1 MDSSRGHQTKA
12 QCGAEAE
19 RSEAFQSLQHG
30 DQKFLAT
37 LTSPS
42 CAGEFVFQSVVVS
55 DATVI
60 LQMICPDRP
69 GLVSELAGWVA
80 ANGGSIRHADHHTD
94 AGAGLFLSR
103 IEWQLK
109 GFGIP
114 RDALPEAAQALGER
128 LGGEAQLHFSDAFP
142 RVAIF
147 ASKQSHCL
155 QDLLWRVQSG
165 ELPMQVPLV
174 IANHPDLEPL
184 CAAFEVP
191 FVCVPVSRETK
202 VEAEQRMLQLLEE
215 NTVELAVLAKYMQVL
230 SGDFLE
236 RFPQVINI
244 HHSFLPA
251 FKGAQP
257 YHRAWDRGVK
267 LIGAT
272 AHYVTEDLDD
282 GPIIEQTTVPVSH
295 RDEVEDLI
303 RKGRDTE
310 RLALARALRM
320 HLRRQVMVYRGRTAV
335 FA

>member
-1 MDSSRGHQTKA
+1 M
-12 QCGAEAE
+12 
-19 RSEAFQSLQHG
+19 
-30 DQKFLAT
+30 
-37 LTSPS
+37 
-42 CAGEFVFQSVVVS
+42 S

-94 AGAGLFLSR
+94 AGAGVFLSR
-103 IEWQLK
+103 IEWQLQ

-114 RDALPEAAQALGER
+114 RDVLPEAAQALGQR
-128 LGGEAQLHFSDAFP
+128 LGGEAQLHFSDEYP

-184 CAAFEVP
+184 CASFEIP
-191 FVCVPVSRETK
+191 FVCVPVSRDTK
-202 VEAEQRMLQLLEE
+202 AEAEQRILQLLEE
-215 NTVELAVLAKYMQVL
+215 NEVELAVLAKYMQVL
-230 SGDFLE
+230 SSDFLE

-282 GPIIEQTTVPVSH
+282 GPIIEQTTVSVSH

-310 RLALARALRM
+310 RLALARALRL

>member
-1 MDSSRGHQTKA
+1 
-12 QCGAEAE
+12 
-19 RSEAFQSLQHG
+19 
-30 DQKFLAT
+30 
-37 LTSPS
+37 
-42 CAGEFVFQSVVVS
+42 VS

-103 IEWQLK
+103 IEWQLQ

-114 RDALPEAAQALGER
+114 RDVLPEAAQALGQR
-128 LGGEAQLHFSDAFP
+128 LGGEAQLHFSDEYP

-184 CAAFEVP
+184 CASFEIP
-191 FVCVPVSRETK
+191 FVCVPVSRDTK
-202 VEAEQRMLQLLEE
+202 AEAEQRILELLEK
-215 NTVELAVLAKYMQVL
+215 NKVELAVLAKYMQVL
-230 SGDFLE
+230 SSDFLE

-282 GPIIEQTTVPVSH
+282 GPIIEQTTVSVSH

-310 RLALARALRM
+310 RLALARALRL

>member
-1 MDSSRGHQTKA
+1 
-12 QCGAEAE
+12 
-19 RSEAFQSLQHG
+19 
-30 DQKFLAT
+30 
-37 LTSPS
+37 
-42 CAGEFVFQSVVVS
+42 
-55 DATVI
+55 
-60 LQMICPDRP
+60 MICPDRP

-80 ANGGSIRHADHHTD
+80 ANGGNIRHADHHTD

-103 IEWQLK
+103 IEWQLQ

-114 RDALPEAAQALGER
+114 RDALATAASALGER
-128 LGGEAQLHFSDAFP
+128 LNGQVQLHFSDELP
-142 RVAIF
+142 RVAIL

-174 IANHPDLEPL
+174 IANHPDLEGLCRSFDVPL
-184 CAAFEVP
+184 VH
-191 FVCVPVSRETK
+191 VPVQRDRK
-202 VEAEQRMLQLLEE
+202 QEAEQQILELLTEHRI
-215 NTVELAVLAKYMQVL
+215 ELAVLAKYMQVL
-230 SGDFLE
+230 SSEFLN
-236 RFPQVINI
+236 RFPEVINI

-257 YHRAWDRGVK
+257 YHRAWERGVK

-282 GPIIEQTTVPVSH
+282 GPIIEQTTVHVSH

-310 RLALARALRM
+310 RLALARALRL

>member
-1 MDSSRGHQTKA
+1 M
-12 QCGAEAE
+12 
-19 RSEAFQSLQHG
+19 
-30 DQKFLAT
+30 
-37 LTSPS
+37 
-42 CAGEFVFQSVVVS
+42 S

-103 IEWQLK
+103 IEWQLQ

-114 RDALPEAAQALGER
+114 RDVLPEAALALGQR
-128 LGGEAQLHFSDAFP
+128 LGGEAQLHFSDEFP

-184 CAAFEVP
+184 CASFDVP
-191 FVCVPVSRETK
+191 FVCVPVSRDTK
-202 VEAEQRMLQLLEE
+202 AEAEQRMLQLLEE
-215 NTVELAVLAKYMQVL
+215 NEVELAVLAKYMQVL
-230 SGDFLE
+230 SSDFLE

-310 RLALARALRM
+310 RLALARALRL

>member
-1 MDSSRGHQTKA
+1 M
-12 QCGAEAE
+12 
-19 RSEAFQSLQHG
+19 SE
-30 DQKFLAT
+30 
-37 LTSPS
+37 
-42 CAGEFVFQSVVVS
+42 
-55 DATVI
+55 ATVI

-80 ANGGSIRHADHHTD
+80 ANGGNIRHADHHTD

-103 IEWQLK
+103 IEWQLQ

-114 RDALPEAAQALGER
+114 RDALATAASALGER
-128 LGGEAQLHFSDAFP
+128 LNGQAQLHFSDELP
-142 RVAIF
+142 RVAIL

-174 IANHPDLEPL
+174 IANHPDLEGL
-184 CAAFEVP
+184 CRSFDVS
-191 FVCVPVSRETK
+191 FVHVPVQRDRK
-202 VEAEQRMLQLLEE
+202 PEAEQQLLELLTE
-215 NTVELAVLAKYMQVL
+215 HRIELAVLAKYMQVL
-230 SGDFLE
+230 SSDFLA
-236 RFPQVINI
+236 RFPDVINI

-257 YHRAWDRGVK
+257 YHRAWERGVK

-282 GPIIEQTTVPVSH
+282 GPIIEQTTVHVSH

-310 RLALARALRM
+310 RLALARALRL

>member
-1 MDSSRGHQTKA
+1 M
-12 QCGAEAE
+12 
-19 RSEAFQSLQHG
+19 SE
-30 DQKFLAT
+30 
-37 LTSPS
+37 
-42 CAGEFVFQSVVVS
+42 
-55 DATVI
+55 ATVI
-60 LQMICPDRP
+60 LQMICPDRS

-103 IEWQLK
+103 IEWQLQ

-114 RDALPEAAQALGER
+114 REALPAAAKALAER
-128 LGGEAQLHFSDAFP
+128 LNGQAQLHFSDSLP

-155 QDLLWRVQSG
+155 QDVLWRVQSG

-174 IANHPDLEPL
+174 IANHPDLESL
-184 CAAFEVP
+184 CRSFEVL
-191 FVCVPVSRETK
+191 FLQVPALPDPKQESAGV
-202 VEAEQRMLQLLEE
+202 VLDLLADHRI
-215 NTVELAVLAKYMQVL
+215 ELAVLAKYMQVL
-230 SGDFLE
+230 SGSFLA
-236 RFPQVINI
+236 RFPEVINI

-282 GPIIEQTTVPVSH
+282 GPIIEQTTVHVSH
-295 RDEVEDLI
+295 RDEVDDLI

-310 RLALARALRM
+310 RLALSRALRL

>member
-1 MDSSRGHQTKA
+1 M
-12 QCGAEAE
+12 
-19 RSEAFQSLQHG
+19 
-30 DQKFLAT
+30 
-37 LTSPS
+37 
-42 CAGEFVFQSVVVS
+42 S

-103 IEWQLK
+103 IEWQLQ

-184 CAAFEVP
+184 CASFDVP
-191 FVCVPVSRETK
+191 FVCVPVRGDAK
-202 VEAEQRMLQLLEE
+202 AEAEQRMLQLLEE
-215 NTVELAVLAKYMQVL
+215 HEVELAVLAKYMQVL
-230 SGDFLE
+230 TSDFLE
-236 RFPQVINI
+236 QFPQVINI

-257 YHRAWDRGVK
+257 YHRAWERGVK

-310 RLALARALRM
+310 RLALARALRL

>member
-1 MDSSRGHQTKA
+1 M
-12 QCGAEAE
+12 
-19 RSEAFQSLQHG
+19 
-30 DQKFLAT
+30 
-37 LTSPS
+37 
-42 CAGEFVFQSVVVS
+42 S

-94 AGAGLFLSR
+94 AGAGVFLSR
-103 IEWQLK
+103 IEWQLQ

-114 RDALPEAAQALGER
+114 RDVLPEAAQALGQR
-128 LGGEAQLHFSDAFP
+128 LGGEAQLHFSDEYP

-184 CAAFEVP
+184 CASFEIP
-191 FVCVPVSRETK
+191 FVCVPVSRDTK
-202 VEAEQRMLQLLEE
+202 AEAEQRILELLEQ
-215 NTVELAVLAKYMQVL
+215 NKVELAVLAKYMQVL
-230 SGDFLE
+230 SSDFLE
-236 RFPQVINI
+236 RFPRVINI
-244 HHSFLPA
+244 PHSFLPA

-282 GPIIEQTTVPVSH
+282 GPIIEQTTVSVSH

-310 RLALARALRM
+310 RLALARALRL

>member
-1 MDSSRGHQTKA
+1 M
-12 QCGAEAE
+12 
-19 RSEAFQSLQHG
+19 
-30 DQKFLAT
+30 
-37 LTSPS
+37 
-42 CAGEFVFQSVVVS
+42 S

-80 ANGGSIRHADHHTD
+80 ANGGNIRHADHHTD

-114 RDALPEAAQALGER
+114 RDALLEAAQALGER

-184 CAAFEVP
+184 CASFEVP
-191 FVCVPVSRETK
+191 FVCIPVSRDTK
-202 VEAEQRMLQLLEE
+202 ADAEQRMLQLLEE
-215 NTVELAVLAKYMQVL
+215 NAVELAVLAKYMQVL
-230 SGDFLE
+230 SADFLQ

-310 RLALARALRM
+310 RLALARALRL